1 MHGQELCNAW
11 IRKVPDATVI
21 DEVEAFAKDWGWQ
34 IDERADADAS
44 ASGLCKG
51 RGGKSVSV
59 FDGNVCPRVSALRKA
74 LKS

>member
-44 ASGLCKG
+44 QWGCVKAEVVNLFVCSMVASA
-51 RGGKSVSV
+51 V
-59 FDGNVCPRVSALRKA
+59 
-74 LKS
+74 

>member
-21 DEVEAFAKDWGWQ
+21 DEVEAFAKDWGWH
-34 IDERADADAS
+34 IDERADYAPTRTR

-51 RGGKSVSV
+51 GGCKSVCV
-59 FDGNVCPRVSALRKA
+59 FDGSVCSLA
-74 LKS
+74 